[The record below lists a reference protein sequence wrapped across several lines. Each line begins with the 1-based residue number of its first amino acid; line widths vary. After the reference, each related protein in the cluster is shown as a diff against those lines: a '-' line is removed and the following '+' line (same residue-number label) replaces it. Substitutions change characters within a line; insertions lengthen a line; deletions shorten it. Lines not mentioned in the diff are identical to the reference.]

1 MRFLTTCIFFFFFSL
16 LFPLKVFAAPNVTY
30 TNTPASVV
38 IGGEFT
44 VSFSIDSL
52 TASSSYYLKSRI
64 GPELNQL
71 TKGQTKSDSGSWL
84 SEGDSWSSFPVLSS
98 DESGRISGQI
108 SSRVSP
114 SVGEAGRNFYALRIL
129 KVGDKS
135 SKAITL
141 GSFEL
146 EVVAPT
152 PTPSPTATP
161 TPTPTPVPTATPT
174 PTPTATPSPTNTP
187 TPTLTPVPTV
197 PKATPTPLLDPVVT
211 TLEGDVFGD
220 HTGQPENRNSLL
232 TLDEEGGVSEDKDE
246 SKELKELYLPPEK
259 KKSLLFPVLS
269 ISGGLAF
276 VGFAIWS
283 FLKQEKTASDM
294 I

>member
-1 MRFLTTCIFFFFFSL
+1 MRFLTTCLFFFFFSL

-30 TNTPASVV
+30 MNTPALVV

-64 GPELNQL
+64 GPGLNQL

-152 PTPSPTATP
+152 PTSTPVPTETP
-161 TPTPTPVPTATPT
+161 TPTPEPTATS
-174 PTPTATPSPTNTP
+174 SPTNTP
-187 TPTLTPVPTV
+187 TLTLTPVPTV
-197 PKATPTPLLDPVVT
+197 SKATPTPLLDPVVT

-220 HTGQPENRNSLL
+220 RTGQPENRNSLL
-232 TLDEEGGVSEDKDE
+232 TLDEEGGVPEEKDE
-246 SKELKELYLPPEK
+246 SKDIKELYQPPEK
-259 KKSLLFPVLS
+259 KQSLLFPVLS